1 MFGKKNKQVSPA
13 TPEEVAALGQK
24 HEVDAAKDK
33 RSSVYDHFHSQEEA
47 KKIADAKKRKKRYA
61 VILSALLGMLGIMY
75 IISMLITQWGDLVIS
90 IGDLYDGKTIMLCE
104 NADFEDGV
112 NVKLNGGSVKE
123 VTNITKDWL
132 PDGLDTEKDGQ
143 HNGENYL
150 ASPIG
155 VITNSMHGDKAD
167 SFDEGDL
174 IICDYVGSGEK
185 GKYKEG
191 DVITFTQD
199 ISGTGTPVLVTHR
212 IYKVNEDGTFL
223 TKGDNND
230 TFDQNSGNS
239 VVFPNI
245 APDNVLAE
253 YHGTKIPALGGF
265 FNMLQT
271 PVGFFWC
278 ILFPMIIFF
287 LYQAVRVVMN
297 AMAYS
302 REKGM
307 EQARMAVENADLTE
321 EQKQQAIAEYLASQ
335 KAKKE
340 AGQLS
345 SNDDSE

>member
-150 ASPIG
+150 AY
-155 VITNSMHGDKAD
+155 TFYLKNT
-167 SFDEGDL
+167 
-174 IICDYVGSGEK
+174 GEK
-185 GKYKEG
+185 DLEYNTTMK
-191 DVITFTQD
+191 V
-199 ISGTGTPVLVTHR
+199 TGASKSADEAIR
-212 IYKVNEDGTFL
+212 FQIYKNGKDQVYGKGTRKDRKKAETDATAFVD
-223 TKGDNND
+223 DNTIFTTQATELNAGKIDKYTVVIWCEGND
-230 TFDQNSGNS
+230 PECVDAIRGGHVRANMIFD
-239 VVFPNI
+239 VV
-245 APDNVLAE
+245 PDV
-253 YHGTKIPALGGF
+253 K
-265 FNMLQT
+265 
-271 PVGFFWC
+271 
-278 ILFPMIIFF
+278 
-287 LYQAVRVVMN
+287 
-297 AMAYS
+297 
-302 REKGM
+302 
-307 EQARMAVENADLTE
+307 D
-321 EQKQQAIAEYLASQ
+321 
-335 KAKKE
+335 
-340 AGQLS
+340 
-345 SNDDSE
+345 